1 MKLQTKILIP
11 VISVIVLL
19 TISLSI
25 IYYFVIG
32 GTAERQFIKRGIS
45 VGTNLANVG
54 RFGVLMND
62 PSQLEQHMDGT
73 LTDPEVVYVGFFDAN
88 GSEIASRGIQIKTH
102 GVQQLTST
110 EPQHGTATLVTGKEA
125 REFVVPVFSRQGDTK
140 AIGFV
145 RVGISTDQF
154 NADTRSALIWS
165 IVLCI
170 AFSLTAVFAVKWIMK
185 ILSPLIEGIHL
196 VSTGDLSIEL
206 QKKTND
212 EVGDLIEGLRN
223 FVIDLRTSIKEIKE
237 EAQNVSL
244 HAEDILKDSQSI
256 ATNAENGSHR
266 VSEVASAVQEM
277 ASTISENSQNAIT
290 TSDTSEKARQA
301 AEQGGK
307 IVEETV
313 VSMKSIAEVVR
324 KSSNTVQE
332 LGKSSNQIGEII
344 SVIDDI
350 ADQTNLLALN
360 AAIEAARAGE
370 QGRGFAVVA
379 DEVRKLAERTT
390 KATKEIASMIKKIQ
404 VDTQGAVKAMEE
416 GTQKVDEGISHADKA
431 GASLRDIVQLSQ
443 EVTTMISQIVA
454 ASSQQASAS
463 EQISHNIEII
473 NTTTEQTAQGI
484 QQIAKAAEELNK
496 FTDRLYQLL
505 EKFKLSTN
513 DNSPNDAL
521 SSDRS
526 MLKSHYVVR
535 ENGKIVQRH

>member
-11 VISVIVLL
+11 VISFIILL

-32 GTAERQFIKRGIS
+32 GTAERQFVKRGVS

-54 RFGVLMND
+54 RFGVLMGD
-62 PSQLEQHMDGT
+62 ASQLNQHMDAA
-73 LTDPEVVYVGFFDAN
+73 LADPEVVYVGFFDAN
-88 GSEIASRGIQIKTH
+88 GTEIASRGTQIKVH
-102 GVQQLTST
+102 GVQQTTMT
-110 EPQHGTATLVTGKEA
+110 EPLHGTATLTNGKEA
-125 REFVVPVFSRQGDTK
+125 MEFVVPVFSRQGESK

-154 NADTRSALIWS
+154 NSDVHSALIWS
-165 IVLCI
+165 IILCI
-170 AFSLTAVFAVKWIMK
+170 LFSLTAVLAVKWIMK
-185 ILSPLIEGIHL
+185 IVAPLIEGIRL

-206 QKKTND
+206 QKTTED
-212 EVGDLIEGLRN
+212 EVGELIDELRS
-223 FVIDLRTSIKEIKE
+223 FIIDLRTSIKEIKD
-237 EAQNVSL
+237 EAQNVSI
-244 HAEDILKDSQSI
+244 HAEAILKDSQTI
-256 ATNAENGSHR
+256 AANAENGSHR
-266 VSEVASAVQEM
+266 VSEVASAIQEM
-277 ASTISENSQNAIT
+277 AATISENSQNAIK
-290 TSDTSEKARQA
+290 TSETSEKARKA
-301 AEQGGK
+301 AEQGGI

-313 VSMKSIAEVVR
+313 ESMKSIASVVR
-324 KSSNTVQE
+324 KSSQTIQE

-390 KATKEIASMIKKIQ
+390 KATKEIAMMIKKIQ

-416 GTQKVDEGISHADKA
+416 GTQKVDEGIQRADKA
-431 GASLRDIVQLSQ
+431 GASLLEIVQLSH

-454 ASSQQASAS
+454 ASTQQASTS
-463 EQISHNIEII
+463 EQISSNVEVL
-473 NTTTEQTAQGI
+473 NSVTEQTVQGV
-484 QQIAKAAEELNK
+484 QQITRAAEELNK

-505 EKFKLSTN
+505 EKFKLDHSEESST
-513 DNSPNDAL
+513 PYQ
-521 SSDRS
+521 RVQ
-526 MLKSHYVVR
+526 KSKYVVR
-535 ENGKIVQRH
+535 ENGKIIQHHSSLR